1 MLTSLFTVFVEDSDR
16 ILDVFAGSRTIGKVC
31 MEVSSQSKISVNFT
45 LIQISKPK
53 NTKLIYDVTNLTVQ
67 RNKQSY
73 KRIVKKYD
81 KLDGFSVYLSSSL
94 RKENIFRN
102 IGERYGK

>member
-1 MLTSLFTVFVEDSDR
+1 
-16 ILDVFAGSRTIGKVC
+16 

-53 NTKLIYDVTNLTVQ
+53 NTKIIYDVANLTVQ
-67 RNKQSY
+67 RNKQVY

-81 KLDGFSVYLSSSL
+81 KLDGFSLYLRSSL

>member
-1 MLTSLFTVFVEDSDR
+1 
-16 ILDVFAGSRTIGKVC
+16 

-73 KRIVKKYD
+73 KRSVKKYD
-81 KLDGFSVYLSSSL
+81 KLDGFSIYLSSSL

-102 IGERYGK
+102 IGECYGK